1 MTEKNKYTFPP
12 SKSISPP
19 IITIIVATLNS
30 SPTLQRCIESIISQ
44 TYPHK
49 ELIIIDGGSTDGSLP
64 IIEKYSDCITYW
76 ESKPDRGI
84 YHAWNKALGHAHGD
98 WICFLGADDY
108 FHDQD
113 VLTMIVPYL
122 EKATETE
129 IRIVYGK
136 IIKVNKD
143 GHIIRVEG
151 KPWSKVGWLMRH
163 GMSIPHPGMMH
174 HCRLFEIH
182 GRFDET
188 FRISGDYD
196 LLLRELKDHPAL
208 FVKEIKTVVCQ
219 IGGMADLS
227 GVLSHQEVAR
237 SRRKCGLNSFSW
249 VWTLVYLRAIW
260 RSLFRKL
267 MIG

>member
-1 MTEKNKYTFPP
+1 MGVEGKTTGNHPL
-12 SKSISPP
+12 
-19 IITIIVATLNS
+19 ITIIIAVLNNAEMLDHCLESVCLQNHS
-30 SPTLQRCIESIISQ
+30 S
-44 TYPHK
+44 K
-49 ELIIIDGGSTDGSLP
+49 ELIVIDGGSSDGSLG
-64 IIEKYSDCITYW
+64 IIEKYSDYITYW

-84 YHAWNKALGHAHGD
+84 YHAWNKALSHAHGD

-108 FHDQD
+108 FHDQN
-113 VLTMIVPYL
+113 VLTTIVPYL

-136 IIKVNKD
+136 IIKVDKD

-163 GMSIPHPGMMH
+163 GMSISHPGMMH
-174 HCRLFEIH
+174 HSSLFEIH

-196 LLLRELKDHPAL
+196 LLLRELKNHPAL
-208 FVKEIKTVVCQ
+208 FIKEIKTVVCQ
-219 IGGMADLS
+219 IGGLADLN
-227 GVLSHQEVAR
+227 GVLAHQEVAR
-237 SRRKCGLNSFSW
+237 SRRKCGLSSFSW
-249 VWTLVYLRAIW
+249 IWTLVYLRAIW

-267 MIG
+267 MSD